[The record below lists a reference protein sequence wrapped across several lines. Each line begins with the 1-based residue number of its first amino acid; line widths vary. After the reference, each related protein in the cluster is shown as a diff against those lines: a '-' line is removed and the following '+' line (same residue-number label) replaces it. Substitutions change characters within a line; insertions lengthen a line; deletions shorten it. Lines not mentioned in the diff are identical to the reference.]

1 MATKEELSRLFQQ
14 AGLGHFDIAPVEGTK
29 PQDLN
34 KQKLHDYW
42 QTFYSINYR
51 DMATGEQ
58 NRLLLNADIL
68 VERLKGMLINKE
80 LLISTDE
87 IFFAVIL
94 RVESSEK

>member
-1 MATKEELSRLFQQ
+1 
-14 AGLGHFDIAPVEGTK
+14 
-29 PQDLN
+29 
-34 KQKLHDYW
+34 
-42 QTFYSINYR
+42 
-51 DMATGEQ
+51 MATGEQ